1 MSVTRVTRAGNE
13 DRKPYSYWAW
23 DLAKLANNG
32 ITRRIGAIRN
42 KPATPNENPQ
52 RRESPCQEN
61 TRDRSHSSS
70 QTQQLRWRSTR
81 QLSGDNCA
89 TGIRNPRN
97 SLRPLPVL

>member
-42 KPATPNENPQ
+42 KPATPNENP
-52 RRESPCQEN
+52 REGNRPARKIRE
-61 TRDRSHSSS
+61 TVAIRVARLSSYA
-70 QTQQLRWRSTR
+70 
-81 QLSGDNCA
+81 GD
-89 TGIRNPRN
+89 PQD
-97 SLRPLPVL
+97 S